1 MSEQQALLE
10 VKNLTVRYGLVE
22 AVTEVDLTVASG
34 SIVTLIGPNGA
45 GKTTTLS
52 ALIGLLPAN
61 GSVLFAGD
69 DVGAESVSDRVGQGM
84 VLVPES
90 RELFTDMSVRENLLL
105 GAFLRHRRGARQLD
119 RDLQEIY
126 KIFPRLLERQHQLAG
141 TLSGGERQMLAI
153 GRALM
158 SKPRLL
164 LLDEPSLGLAP
175 LVVVEIFRVISRLR
189 DTGVAV
195 LLVEQN
201 ARAALA
207 IADQGY
213 VLENGR
219 IVQHGPAEALARD
232 SKLIEAYLGASD

>member
-1 MSEQQALLE
+1 MSEQKALLE
-10 VKNLTVRYGLVE
+10 VKNLSVRYGLVE
-22 AVTEVDLTVASG
+22 AVSEVSLTVEKGA
-34 SIVTLIGPNGA
+34 IVTLIGPNGA

-52 ALIGLLPAN
+52 ALIGLLN
-61 GSVLFAGD
+61 STGSVHFAGHD
-69 DVGAESVSDRVGQGM
+69 LTGQSVSERVGQGM

-105 GAFLRHRRGARQLD
+105 GAFLRHRRGERGLEQ
-119 RDLQEIY
+119 DLAEIY
-126 KIFPRLLERQHQLAG
+126 AVFPRLQEREAQLAG

-175 LVVVEIFRVISRLR
+175 LVVQEIFRVIERLR
-189 DTGVAV
+189 ETGVAV

-213 VLENGR
+213 VLESGR
-219 IVQHGPAEALARD
+219 LVKQGDAGDLLRD
-232 SKLIEAYLGASD
+232 NQLIDAYLGTGA

>member
-1 MSEQQALLE
+1 MSVPQPLLE

-22 AVTEVDLTVASG
+22 AVTEINLAVAAG

-52 ALIGLLPAN
+52 ALIGLLPSSGAV
-61 GSVLFAGD
+61 VLEGE
-69 DVGAESVSDRVGQGM
+69 DVNAESVSDRVRQGM

-105 GAFLRHRRGARQLD
+105 GAFLRHRHGARKLEA
-119 RDLQEIY
+119 DLEEVY
-126 KIFPRLLERQHQLAG
+126 GIFPRLLERQHQLAG

-175 LVVVEIFRVISRLR
+175 LVVAEIFRVVSRLR
-189 DTGVAV
+189 DTGVAI

-213 VLENGR
+213 VLENGS
-219 IVQHGPAEALARD
+219 IVQQGPAEILASD
-232 SKLIEAYLGASD
+232 SKLIDAYLGASN